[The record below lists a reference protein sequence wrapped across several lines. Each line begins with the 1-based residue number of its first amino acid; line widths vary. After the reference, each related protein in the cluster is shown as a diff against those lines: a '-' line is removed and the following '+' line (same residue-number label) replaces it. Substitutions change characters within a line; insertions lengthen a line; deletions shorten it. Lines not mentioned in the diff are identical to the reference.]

1 MATWQ
6 RIPPHNVRCREDVEA
21 DVRVLMA
28 KMSAIEN
35 RGFDTAAQRQILHV
49 RIDRLLDEYAMFVA
63 VEELTEAS

>member
-28 KMSAIEN
+28 KHAAIEN
-35 RGFDTAAQRQILHV
+35 RGFDTAAQREILHR
-49 RIDRLLDEYAMFVA
+49 RIDDRLDEHAMFVA
-63 VEELTEAS
+63 VAELTESP